1 MLKQTRFYLGLMLTV
16 QAVCCFFLA
25 ICFLFKDKKNTAGPF
40 TVLGLLNAV
49 GGAVLVSEKIRER
62 FDDDSIIEAM
72 NGICAEDDGKNTT
85 FLLTKRRT
93 RRNSTDK

>member
-1 MLKQTRFYLGLMLTV
+1 MLKQTIFYLGLMLTV

-72 NGICAEDDGKNTT
+72 NGICAEDDGEKHDIPVDETADEAEFN
-85 FLLTKRRT
+85 
-93 RRNSTDK
+93 

>member
-40 TVLGLLNAV
+40 TVLGLLNA
-49 GGAVLVSEKIRER
+49 GRAAR
-62 FDDDSIIEAM
+62 FLSP
-72 NGICAEDDGKNTT
+72 
-85 FLLTKRRT
+85 RR
-93 RRNSTDK
+93 

>member
-25 ICFLFKDKKNTAGPF
+25 ICFLFRDKKNTAGPF
-40 TVLGLLNAV
+40 TLLGLINAI

-62 FDDDSIIEAM
+62 FDDDNIIEAM
-72 NGICAEDDGKNTT
+72 NGICAEDDGEKHDIPVDETADEAEFN
-85 FLLTKRRT
+85 
-93 RRNSTDK
+93 

>member
-72 NGICAEDDGKNTT
+72 NGICAEDDGERHDIPVDETADEAEFNC
-85 FLLTKRRT
+85 
-93 RRNSTDK
+93 